1 VHQHRD
7 PNYFHT
13 DGESHCK
20 KEQNHNQP
28 EGKPNPDNTQPD
40 TYQCT
45 LSTTDRL
52 VVPSNFSAISST
64 KKLETLVNF
73 IKIKHPATGE
83 REDKERGPKSEPKT
97 KKPKGGLKRGQ
108 RTKLCS
114 NTLATSPKKAY
125 HTKKGKGT

>member
-1 VHQHRD
+1 MEKVIAKRSKITTSLKGN
-7 PNYFHT
+7 PT
-13 DGESHCK
+13 PTT
-20 KEQNHNQP
+20 HNQTTT
-28 EGKPNPDNTQPD
+28 NAH
-40 TYQCT
+40 CT

-97 KKPKGGLKRGQ
+97 QKPKGGLKRGQ

>member
-1 VHQHRD
+1 M
-7 PNYFHT
+7 
-13 DGESHCK
+13 
-20 KEQNHNQP
+20 
-28 EGKPNPDNTQPD
+28 KPNPDNTQPD
-40 TYQCT
+40 NYQCT

-64 KKLETLVNF
+64 KKDETLVNF
-73 IKIKHPATGE
+73 IKTKQPAKGE

-97 KKPKGGLKRGQ
+97 QKPKGGLKRGQ

-125 HTKKGKGT
+125 HTKKGEGT